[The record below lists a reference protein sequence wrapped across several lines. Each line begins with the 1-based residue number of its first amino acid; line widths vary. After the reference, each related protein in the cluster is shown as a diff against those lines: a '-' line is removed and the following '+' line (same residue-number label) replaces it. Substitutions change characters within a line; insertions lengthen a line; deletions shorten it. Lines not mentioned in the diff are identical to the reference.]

1 MKNHHHYANNIG
13 DLKLRL
19 RESVGHETLKQLHA
33 VSPARHFLVL
43 ARVLLFVPLC
53 RWATWQRE
61 IPWL

>member
-33 VSPARHFLVL
+33 VSPARHFLVCGL
-43 ARVLLFVPLC
+43 VDVDVANPLVVFND
-53 RWATWQRE
+53 WDS
-61 IPWL
+61 